1 MKREALSPS
10 QLHPGSRAFIRHRNP
25 LPFFYISNDSGCNG
39 AYGSPVP
46 LGLGGVLSG
55 LTLNAVDA
63 TGAIP
68 PCRFSSS
75 IHQHVLSS
83 LAVTLTCSE
92 AHWVPDFT
100 SAAMTRHNWFSARNR
115 AQPPASQSACSVNC
129 WGLSLPG
136 MGRWC
141 LINN

>member
-46 LGLGGVLSG
+46 LGLGGVLPG

-100 SAAMTRHNWFSARNR
+100 SAAMTDITGFLPGTELSLL
-115 AQPPASQSACSVNC
+115 PQSACSVDC

>member
-1 MKREALSPS
+1 MKQEALSPS

-55 LTLNAVDA
+55 LTLNAVDDA

-100 SAAMTRHNWFSARNR
+100 LAAMTDITGFL
-115 AQPPASQSACSVNC
+115 P
-129 WGLSLPG
+129 GTELSLLPLSLHA
-136 MGRWC
+136 RWTAGAC
-141 LINN
+141 HCQGWEGDA